1 MAFIPPKDNISPS
14 WFGFEKK
21 PWIWVPFTLLLIFL
35 IILTQIDLESIK
47 ENLVERISNK
57 TGLKVEIDSIGFGVL
72 DGLGLQ
78 CKGVEVTSLN
88 GNHYSIDR
96 LDLLAAWSPLLR
108 GEFEI
113 TSASLIH
120 PVIKLVI
127 PEKPKSQAKNEQPE
141 KEKSAGHQELVS
153 PETLESTTKKIK
165 ETPLTIDKLVISD
178 GQITLT
184 HPESTKQLLLNVDGT
199 FELIQ
204 AEGIDIL
211 AKAVKVETESIVF
224 EGGGTVSYLGKDN
237 TKVAMNINTGGYSLK
252 EIESILHFF
261 GVSVKEI
268 PLQAINIDRLLLNAQ
283 FPLNS
288 LRKIEALKK
297 QMTGH
302 IDLKTRKV
310 IVKEGYSIEALEGEA
325 SLKNGVLIHNF
336 FGTALGSEFRFNG
349 NLPISGLG
357 KESISRIEWK
367 NLDTNK
373 IPLKI
378 DNAWIP
384 NQGKVSGKLS
394 IIGPFEK
401 SQLKGSFEFQA
412 DDLIIE
418 PANETPSI
426 EISKLTGHGD
436 FDKGQLQHEFH
447 GNVLGSEFNIKGKVR
462 MSTDNTTLNSQ
473 INWTELDVSRLPPGE
488 GWYPAE
494 GMLSGVLSL
503 KGPLPAEGDEFPG
516 KIKASVNIKAQNLK
530 LHNANSAKTIFLK
543 ELEGNGEIKNH
554 QVNYDLRGNT
564 LNGTF
569 RSDGTITLPSS
580 KSSPPFLNNTTKLT
594 HIDLSQLPIA
604 LKQGDLSVTINLK
617 GPLSDTE
624 NFLTG
629 KLKIDTSFKVN
640 DLIITTGVIPLNIQ
654 HLAGKA
660 SLQKGK
666 LSHNLNSSLL
676 GGTLKAQGM
685 LAFKKQKDQ
694 IHATTDSVLVLDNVS
709 LNWGHL
715 VHKKAPSSGTV
726 TANLKINGPLP
737 FNKKLSPDL
746 KLEGVLIGKKLVL
759 ENHTMESVKLNFEE
773 STSNSTQVQIKLD
786 KARLGDKR
794 FKKILAFFKITPQK
808 INLTKGKVWPSKGL
822 ILLAGNLKPKS
833 GEYQIKF
840 KGEELQAEDL
850 LSKHLMGPLQ
860 FSGSLAGFL
869 PKDNDVPELPDY
881 SRDLS
886 GDIKIKLT
894 DGAIPKLG
902 MLENFLTLLN
912 PNTALNAQKEGLS
925 YDYLGGNFKIVKGV
939 VHTNSFEVKS
949 PQINLTVTGKADL
962 VKDTVLA
969 QVKAMPLQMLD
980 KTIKAIPLLGA
991 ILGGGKK
998 GGVIE
1003 TYFTMYGKLSQP
1015 KFTMEAHKTL
1025 TEKPGSILKG
1035 LLNLPKNLTEGK

>member
-1 MAFIPPKDNISPS
+1 MAFTPPKENISPS
-14 WFGFEKK
+14 RFGLVKK
-21 PWIWVPFTLLLIFL
+21 PWIWIPFTLLLIFL
-35 IILTQIDLESIK
+35 IILTQVDLESIK
-47 ENLVERISNK
+47 ESLVEIISSK

-96 LDLLAAWSPLLR
+96 LDLLAAWGPLLR

-127 PEKPKSQAKNEQPE
+127 PERPKSQAKNKQPE
-141 KEKSAGHQELVS
+141 KKTSAGHQELVS

-165 ETPLTIDKLVISD
+165 ETPLTIDKLIISD
-178 GQITLT
+178 GHITLT
-184 HPESTKQLLLNVDGT
+184 HPGTKQQLLLKVDGN

-204 AEGIDIL
+204 SEGINIL
-211 AKAVKVETESIVF
+211 AKAMKLQTKSIVL
-224 EGGGTVSYLGKDN
+224 EGGGRVSYLGTEN
-237 TKVAMNINTGGYSLK
+237 ANVAMNINTGGYSLK
-252 EIESILHFF
+252 EIESVLNFF
-261 GVSVKEI
+261 EVSIKEI
-268 PLQAINIDRLLLNAQ
+268 PLQTINIDRLLLKAQ

-288 LRKIEALKK
+288 ISKLVALKK
-297 QMTGH
+297 QMTVH
-302 IDLKTRKV
+302 IDLKTRNA
-310 IVKEGYSIEALEGEA
+310 IVNEGYSIETLEGEGT
-325 SLKNGVLIHNF
+325 LENGVLTHNF
-336 FGTALGSEFRFNG
+336 FGTALGSEFKVNG
-349 NLPISGLG
+349 NLSISGLD
-357 KESISRIEWK
+357 KDSISSVEWK
-367 NLDTNK
+367 NLDVNK

-378 DNAWIP
+378 DKVWIP

-401 SQLKGSFEFQA
+401 NQLKGSFDFQA

-418 PANETPSI
+418 PANEIPSI
-426 EISKLTGHGD
+426 EVRKLIGHGN

-447 GNVLGSEFNIKGKVR
+447 GNILGSEFDIKGKVGIG
-462 MSTDNTTLNSQ
+462 TDNPIIKSQ
-473 INWTELDVSRLPPGE
+473 INWKRLDVSQLPPGK
-488 GWYPAE
+488 GWYPSE
-494 GMLSGVLSL
+494 GMLSGVLAL
-503 KGPLPAEGDEFPG
+503 NGPLPAEGEDFPG
-516 KIKASVNIKAQNLK
+516 KIKSSLHLKAQNLK
-530 LHNANSAKTIFLK
+530 LKNSDTANTLFLK
-543 ELEGNGEIKNH
+543 HLEGDGDIKNH
-554 QVNYDLRGNT
+554 QLNYDLRGDL

-569 RSDGTITLPSS
+569 RSDGKITLPAS
-580 KSSPPFLNNTTKLT
+580 KSSLPFIINTTKLT
-594 HIDLSQLPIA
+594 HIDLSQIPIA
-604 LKQGDLSVTINLK
+604 LKKGDLSGTINLK
-617 GPLSDTE
+617 GPLPDKE

-629 KLKIDTSFKVN
+629 KLKIDTSFKLN
-640 DLIITTGVIPLNIQ
+640 DLIIPTGVIPLNIQ
-654 HLAGKA
+654 HLEGKI

-666 LSHNLNSSLL
+666 LTHELNSSLL
-676 GGTLKAQGM
+676 SGTLKTQGM

-694 IHATTDSVLVLDNVS
+694 IRATTDSVLVLDHVS

-726 TANLKINGPLP
+726 TADLKIKGPLP
-737 FNKKLSPDL
+737 FDKKLSPEL
-746 KLEGVLIGKKLVL
+746 KLEGVLIGEKLVL
-759 ENHTMESVKLNFEE
+759 ENHTIESVTLDFEE
-773 STSNSTQVQIKLD
+773 STSHSTKVQIKLD
-786 KARLGDKR
+786 KTRLGDKR

-822 ILLAGNLKPKS
+822 ILLAGNLKIKS
-833 GEYQIKF
+833 GEYRIKF
-840 KGEELQAEDL
+840 KGEELQAKDL

-860 FSGSLAGFL
+860 FSGALTGSL
-869 PKDNDVPELPDY
+869 PKGNDPPELPDY

-912 PNTALNAQKEGLS
+912 PNTALNTQKEGLS

-939 VHTNSFEVKS
+939 VHTNNFEVKS
-949 PQINLTVTGKADL
+949 PQINLTVSGKANL
-962 VKDTVLA
+962 VEDTVLA

-1003 TYFTMYGKLSQP
+1003 TYFKMHGKLSQP
-1015 KFTMEAHKTL
+1015 EFTMEAHKTL

-1035 LLNLPKNLTEGK
+1035 LLNLPKNLAEGK

>member
-1 MAFIPPKDNISPS
+1 MAFTHPKDNISPS
-14 WFGFEKK
+14 RFGFAKK
-21 PWIWVPFTLLLIFL
+21 PWIWVPFILLLIFF
-35 IILTQIDLESIK
+35 IILTKIDLESVK

-78 CKGVEVTSLN
+78 CNGVEVTSLN

-120 PVIKLVI
+120 PVIKIVI

-141 KEKSAGHQELVS
+141 KEKSADHQELVS
-153 PETLESTTKKIK
+153 PETLDSTTKKII

-184 HPESTKQLLLNVDGT
+184 HPKTTKQLLLNVDGT

-204 AEGIDIL
+204 AEGMDIL
-211 AKAVKVETESIVF
+211 AKAVKVQTESIVL
-224 EGGGTVSYLGKDN
+224 EGGGTVSYLGTDN
-237 TKVAMNINTGGYSLK
+237 AKVTMNINTGGYSLK
-252 EIESILHFF
+252 KIESILHFF

-268 PLQAINIDRLLLNAQ
+268 PLQAINIDRILLKAQ

-288 LRKIEALKK
+288 LSKIEALKK
-297 QMTGH
+297 QINGY
-302 IDLKTRKV
+302 IDLKTRKA
-310 IVKEGYSIEALEGEA
+310 ILKEGYSIEALEGEGT
-325 SLKNGVLIHNF
+325 LENGVLTHNF
-336 FGTALGSEFRFNG
+336 FGTALGSEFKFNG
-349 NLPISGLG
+349 NLPISGLE
-357 KESISRIEWK
+357 KDSISRIEWK
-367 NLDTNK
+367 NLSINK

-378 DNAWIP
+378 DKAWIP

-394 IIGPFEK
+394 MTGPFEK
-401 SQLKGSFEFQA
+401 DQLKGSFEFQA

-418 PANETPSI
+418 PANKTPPI
-426 EISKLTGHGD
+426 EISKLKGHGD

-447 GNVLGSEFNIKGKVR
+447 GNVLGSEFDIKGKFG
-462 MSTDNTTLNSQ
+462 MGTDNPTLNSQ
-473 INWTELDVSRLPPGE
+473 ITWTKLDVSQLPSGE
-488 GWYPAE
+488 GWYPSE
-494 GMLSGVLSL
+494 GTLSGDLTL
-503 KGPLPAEGDEFPG
+503 EGPLPKEGKKFPG
-516 KIKASVNIKAQNLK
+516 QIKTSVNLKAQNLK
-530 LHNANSAKTIFLK
+530 LHIANSGKTVFLK
-543 ELEGNGEIKNH
+543 ELKGNGDIKNH
-554 QVNYDLRGNT
+554 QVNYNLRGDT

-569 RSDGTITLPSS
+569 RSDGKITLPAS

-594 HIDLSQLPIA
+594 HIDLSQFPIA
-604 LKQGDLSVTINLK
+604 LKKGDLSGTINIK
-617 GPLSDTE
+617 GPLPNKES
-624 NFLTG
+624 FLTG
-629 KLKIDTSFKVN
+629 KLKIGTSFKVS
-640 DLIITTGVIPLNIQ
+640 DLIIPTGVIPLNIQ

-666 LSHNLNSSLL
+666 LTHNLNSSLL
-676 GGTLKAQGM
+676 GGTLKTQGM

-694 IHATTDSVLVLDNVS
+694 IHATTNSVLALDNVS

-737 FNKKLSPDL
+737 FDKKLSPDL
-746 KLEGVLIGKKLVL
+746 KLEGVLVGKKLVL
-759 ENHTMESVKLNFEE
+759 ENYTMASVKLNFEE
-773 STSNSTQVQIKLD
+773 STSNSTQVQVKLD

-794 FKKILAFFKITPQK
+794 LKKILAFFKITPQK

-833 GEYQIKF
+833 GKYQIKF
-840 KGEELQAEDL
+840 KGEDLQSEDL

-860 FSGSLAGFL
+860 FSGALAGSL
-869 PKDNDVPELPDY
+869 PKGIDLPELPDY

-925 YDYLGGNFKIVKGV
+925 YDYLGGNFKIAKGV
-939 VHTNSFEVKS
+939 VHTNNFEVKS
-949 PQINLTVTGKADL
+949 PQINLTIKGKANL
-962 VKDTVLA
+962 VEDTVLA

-1003 TYFTMYGKLSQP
+1003 TYFRMYGKLSQP
-1015 KFTMEAHKTL
+1015 EFTMEAHKTL

-1035 LLNLPKNLTEGK
+1035 LLNLPKNLTEEK